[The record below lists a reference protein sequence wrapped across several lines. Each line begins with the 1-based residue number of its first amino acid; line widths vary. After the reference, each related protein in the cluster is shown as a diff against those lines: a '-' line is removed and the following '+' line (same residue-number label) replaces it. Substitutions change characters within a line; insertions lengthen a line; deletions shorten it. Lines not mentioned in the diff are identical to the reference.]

1 MAEFA
6 TCPDVTRRHL
16 GVAVGFLFCVGKPVQ
31 LRLPGSKNP
40 FPYLRRA
47 FSYARGTHL
56 FVVHSGHVDM
66 DVDTIH
72 EWARVLRDIALDH
85 RRRAMAF
92 PRAVIVETTWTGIH
106 RSSEHEPSRES

>member
-1 MAEFA
+1 M
-6 TCPDVTRRHL
+6 CPDLTRRHL

-47 FSYARGTHL
+47 FRYARGTHL

-72 EWARVLRDIALDH
+72 EWARDLRDIALDLVLI
-85 RRRAMAF
+85 
-92 PRAVIVETTWTGIH
+92 PETSTSTSMMLASI
-106 RSSEHEPSRES
+106 PYTAALKVL